1 MHLRSA
7 GPGSGVEGKGLTLET
22 ELGIS
27 PEVTLSERQGAEC
40 VAWEQAVAYHK
51 GVCFCG
57 RTGSV
62 LDMQSEVFA
71 DLLGV

>member
-1 MHLRSA
+1 M
-7 GPGSGVEGKGLTLET
+7 
-22 ELGIS
+22 
-27 PEVTLSERQGAEC
+27 TLSERQGAEF

-51 GVCFCG
+51 GVCFCR

-71 DLLGV
+71 DLLGVCPCSWVFAPGEG